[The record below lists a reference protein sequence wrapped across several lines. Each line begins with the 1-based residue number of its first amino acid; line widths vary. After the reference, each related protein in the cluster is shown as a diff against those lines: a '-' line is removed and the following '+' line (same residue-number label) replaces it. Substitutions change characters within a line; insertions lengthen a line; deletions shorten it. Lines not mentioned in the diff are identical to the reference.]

1 MIYYSLLLPLSP
13 PPYLE
18 TTIHMRTN
26 TQRTTRKQDFMFLD
40 RSCVL
45 NPRRQATRLSV
56 RLSSHHKS
64 GIGFSSG
71 VSVQGVP
78 HIDAVES
85 EDYSWAR
92 SMRGLDGTPKSRLN
106 GRVVYFSSL
115 QSLGA
120 AQAVTQ

>member
-13 PPYLE
+13 PPCLE
-18 TTIHMRTN
+18 NTIHMLTN

-92 SMRGLDGTPKSRLN
+92 SM
-106 GRVVYFSSL
+106 
-115 QSLGA
+115 
-120 AQAVTQ
+120 